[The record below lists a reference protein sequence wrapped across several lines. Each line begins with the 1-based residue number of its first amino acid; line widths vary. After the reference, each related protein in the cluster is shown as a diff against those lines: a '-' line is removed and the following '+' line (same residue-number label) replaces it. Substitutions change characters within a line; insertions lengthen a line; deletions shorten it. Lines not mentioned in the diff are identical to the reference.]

1 MATTTTYEVTGM
13 TCGHCVSSV
22 TEAVTELP
30 EVDDATVEL
39 DSRTLIVIGKATPAD
54 VTAAVAD
61 AGYQASIR
69 P

>member
-1 MATTTTYEVTGM
+1 M